1 MLWWVVDNLGLVCVA
16 LGIVALCF
24 AAAWWTTRNN
34 KLLAGVAVPIVLIVS
49 AWFLTLFVVTD
60 SMLLVQSVESMRDLV
75 NAGKIHDAIEYF
87 DNDVTIDTSGGV
99 IPFKKSDLQELAKSN
114 MRRYGIKQVVTN
126 KIEVEE
132 LARPKAK
139 VTFYIGPEDSSER
152 GRCIMRFVLSPDG
165 KWRVKTVTV
174 ESVIGGQKTPL
185 VFPVQF

>member
-1 MLWWVVDNLGLVCVA
+1 MLWWLVDNFGIVCWA
-16 LGIVALCF
+16 LGIVALGF
-24 AAAWWTTRNN
+24 AAAWWITSRN
-34 KLLAGVAVPIVLIVS
+34 KCLIGVAVPLVLIVS
-49 AWFLTLFVVTD
+49 CWFLSLYVVTD

-87 DNDVTIDTSGGV
+87 DNDVTVDTSGGV
-99 IPFKKSDLQELAKSN
+99 IPFKKAELQELAKNN

-152 GRCIMRFVLSPDG
+152 GRCIMSFVLSPDG
-165 KWRVKTVTV
+165 KWRVKKFTV
-174 ESVIGGQKTPL
+174 ESVIGGQKSPL
-185 VFPVQF
+185 VFPF